1 MNFTPQFHIRSH
13 SSAVYGLSKGEEPH
27 IFYSASGDGYLASW
41 NLHSGE
47 QGKFAVNVGQPV
59 FSVHFVHKYHH
70 LLAGTQ
76 DGGIHV
82 IDRQNKKELRLL
94 QGHQQGVFHMM
105 TNAAENLLFVSGGDG
120 LLTIWSIPDYQLIR
134 SIPLSENKI
143 RQITVCGENIVCACN
158 DGTIRIL
165 EPHFYN
171 EIKTIE
177 AHEGGTT
184 MVAAHPTKPALI
196 SGGKD
201 ALIKTY
207 DINND
212 WKTMLTLPAHNFAV
226 YAMVFD
232 DAGQIAFTASRD
244 KTIKIWDA
252 GSFDP
257 LQRLDAKSGGHTHSV
272 NKIIFTGQRLVSA
285 GDDRQIIIWQ

>member
-13 SSAVYGLSKGEEPH
+13 SSAVYGLSHGEEDH
-27 IFYSASGDGYLASW
+27 IIYSASGDGYVASW
-41 NLHSGE
+41 NLKTGTQE
-47 QGKFAVNVGQPV
+47 KFAVNVGQPV
-59 FSVHFVHKYHH
+59 YSVLHLPLYNH

-76 DGGIHV
+76 DGSIHV
-82 IDRQNKKELRLL
+82 IDRTEKKELRLL
-94 QGHQQGVFHMM
+94 QAHQRGIFHMM
-105 TNAAENLLFVSGGDG
+105 SNVAGNLLFVGGGDG
-120 LLTIWSIPDYQLIR
+120 LLTVWSLPGYQLIR
-134 SIPLSENKI
+134 SIPLCEDKI
-143 RQITVCGENIVCACN
+143 RQMTLCGENIACACN

-165 EPHFYN
+165 EPQFYN

-177 AHEGGTT
+177 AHEGGAT
-184 MVAAHPTKPALI
+184 MVVLHPSKPALI

-212 WKTMLTLPAHNFAV
+212 WKTGLILPAHNFAV
-226 YAMVFD
+226 YSMVFD
-232 DAGQIAFTASRD
+232 DAGTKAFTASRD

-252 GSFDP
+252 GNFDP

-272 NKIIFTGQRLVSA
+272 NKLIYTGQRLVSA